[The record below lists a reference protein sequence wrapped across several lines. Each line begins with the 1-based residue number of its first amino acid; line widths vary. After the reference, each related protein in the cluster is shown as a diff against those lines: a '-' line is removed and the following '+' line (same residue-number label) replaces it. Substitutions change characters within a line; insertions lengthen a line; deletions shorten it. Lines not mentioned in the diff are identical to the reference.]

1 MKQKDIILILMLTSI
16 IVIAWIAFSIYHNL
30 ATSTISQVQSV
41 DIRPINPTFDTKT
54 IDELK
59 KRDKVFPIYEL
70 LPTPS
75 PNATIVPSSP
85 KQATSGGNIKL

>member
-1 MKQKDIILILMLTSI
+1 MKQKDIIWILALTSI

-41 DIRPINPTFDTKT
+41 DIRPINPEFDTQT
-54 IDELK
+54 IDALK
-59 KRDKVFPIYEL
+59 KRDMVSPIYEL
-70 LPTPS
+70 LSTPS
-75 PNATIVPSSP
+75 PS

>member
-1 MKQKDIILILMLTSI
+1 MKQKDIILILTLTSI
-16 IVIAWIAFSIYHNL
+16 IVISWIAFSIYHNL

-41 DIRPINPTFDTKT
+41 DIKSINPTFDTQT
-54 IDELK
+54 IDRLK
-59 KRDKVFPIYEL
+59 KRERVFPIYEL

-75 PNATIVPSSP
+75 PI

>member
-1 MKQKDIILILMLTSI
+1 MKQKDIILILALTSI
-16 IVIAWIAFSIYHNL
+16 IVIAWIGFSIYHNL

-41 DIRPINPTFDTKT
+41 DIKSINPTFDTKT
-54 IDELK
+54 IDRLK
-59 KRDKVFPIYEL
+59 TRNKVAPIYEL

-75 PNATIVPSSP
+75 PS